1 MNCVDC
7 SKEVKGRTR
16 CPTCYSR
23 HWRKNNPEKA
33 KAGRQ
38 DWYERNKEKE
48 IIKAQKWNK
57 ANLQKA
63 NASNRKYVKNSN
75 YYVERYQNDVNF
87 RLKVILRSRLLQSIN
102 TNAKSGSAVT
112 DLGCSIDELKKYLE
126 SKFQPGMTWENIGEW
141 HIDHVKPLSQFD
153 LTIREQF
160 LEACHYTNLQPL
172 WAADNLKKSDQVQ

>member
-1 MNCVDC
+1 M
-7 SKEVKGRTR
+7 
-16 CPTCYSR
+16 
-23 HWRKNNPEKA
+23 
-33 KAGRQ
+33 
-38 DWYERNKEKE
+38 
-48 IIKAQKWNK
+48 
-57 ANLQKA
+57 
-63 NASNRKYVKNSN
+63 
-75 YYVERYQNDVNF
+75 
-87 RLKVILRSRLLQSIN
+87 RSRLLQSIN